1 MLNLKEVRTRIA
13 SIKSTR
19 QITSAMKMVS
29 ASKLRK
35 AQNGIL
41 SVRPYAAHLKTMLS
55 GLEPQIPTEEK
66 NQFTLPREGKNI
78 LVVGIASNKGLCGTY
93 NTLLVKRT
101 LLHVNSLIQE
111 GYKVKLLLIGKKIEA
126 FFQSR
131 EFKILKTAH
140 EVLEGISYEKTETLA
155 RELMEMYA
163 SETYDRVDVVYNRF
177 KNAVMQELVI
187 DQLLPVSAEIPG
199 EEQKNASPKAEEM
212 QQEFSYILEPSPKEM
227 LDTLVPQYVSLYFY
241 QILLDASASE
251 HGARMTAMHQATDN
265 ATELLKSLT
274 LSYNKVR
281 QSMITREIMEIVGG
295 AEVFSR

>member
-55 GLEPQIPTEEK
+55 GLETQIPTEEK

-265 ATELLKSLT
+265 ATERLKSLT

>member
-163 SETYDRVDVVYNRF
+163 SETFDRVDVVYNRF

>member
-131 EFKILKTAH
+131 EFEILKTAH

>member
-1 MLNLKEVRTRIA
+1 MINLKEVRTRIA

-41 SVRPYAAHLKTMLS
+41 NLRPYAAGLKKMLQS
-55 GLEPQIPTEEK
+55 VDPQIPADEK
-66 NQFTLPREGKNI
+66 NHFTQGREGKNI

-93 NTLLVKRT
+93 NVLLIKRT
-101 LLHVNSLIQE
+101 LLHVNSLVQD
-111 GYKVKLLLIGKKIEA
+111 GYKVKLLLVGKKIES
-126 FFQSR
+126 FFQGHDI
-131 EFKILKTAH
+131 EILKTAH
-140 EVLEGISYEKTETLA
+140 EILEGITYEKSEALA
-155 RELMEMYA
+155 KELMEMYTE
-163 SETYDRVDVVYNRF
+163 ETFDRVDVVYNRF

-187 DQLLPVSAEIPG
+187 DQLLPIPLDIPAEEPKK
-199 EEQKNASPKAEEM
+199 ESVKAEEPFE
-212 QQEFSYILEPSPKEM
+212 EFPYILEPSPKEV
-227 LDTLVPQYVSLYFY
+227 LDTLVPQYISLYLY
-241 QILLDASASE
+241 QIFLDASASE
-251 HGARMTAMHQATDN
+251 NGARMTAMHKASDN
-265 ATELLKSLT
+265 ATELLKNLT